1 MPDPPPSTE
10 AGSVL
15 YRLLFETNP
24 QPALIFDR
32 STLAVVAANVAAT
45 ALYGYTTKEFGGRTV
60 GDLIPLEGLPR
71 LLDEL
76 RSVSAADSEP
86 RMRDLGL
93 FRSRR
98 KDRRAIDVEVAAG
111 ALRLD
116 GRDAVMV
123 LLTDVTERTLAETTL
138 WESAEHLRRVVT
150 SAPIVLWAVDRN
162 GIFTLSEGHGLAA
175 LGLEAGEVVGRSAFE
190 MYSDHAVV
198 LDSIRRALAGES
210 VSSTSTVGAVTFESF
225 YSPLRGDDG
234 EVHGVLGV
242 STDVTAHRR
251 AEEAL
256 RQSEARFSKAF
267 QASPAALTISTVAD
281 GRYLYVNDAYLR
293 LLGYDRGEL
302 VGHRSTDFPFW
313 PTPDARAQAIRQL
326 GEVGSIRDVPLRVTT
341 KAGEPRDLL
350 VSLELVHLDGEA
362 CLLGM
367 SQDITE
373 RLKAEREIREQRAF
387 LRQVIDINPSMVFA
401 KDRQHRFTLANQ
413 TTADAHGTT
422 VEDLVGRTDD
432 EFEFDRAEVEAFQ
445 RDDLEVMDTRQEKV
459 ILEETFTNTRGV
471 RRWLQTVKRPIVG
484 PDGVANQVL
493 GVAMDITARK
503 EAEEALRDAAEMSRE
518 IVSGA
523 ADGIFVCDLE
533 LRYRV
538 WNRAMQE
545 MTGVAERDALGRGVQ
560 DVFPEIHG
568 EGFVQLLGRA
578 LGGEIVDSADVRF
591 ESAADRRARWLSR
604 KYRPLRNAKGTI
616 VGVVGV
622 VRDVSDRR
630 RG

>member
-1 MPDPPPSTE
+1 
-10 AGSVL
+10 
-15 YRLLFETNP
+15 
-24 QPALIFDR
+24 
-32 STLAVVAANVAAT
+32 
-45 ALYGYTTKEFGGRTV
+45 
-60 GDLIPLEGLPR
+60 
-71 LLDEL
+71 
-76 RSVSAADSEP
+76 
-86 RMRDLGL
+86 
-93 FRSRR
+93 
-98 KDRRAIDVEVAAG
+98 
-111 ALRLD
+111 
-116 GRDAVMV
+116 
-123 LLTDVTERTLAETTL
+123 
-138 WESAEHLRRVVT
+138 
-150 SAPIVLWAVDRN
+150 
-162 GIFTLSEGHGLAA
+162 
-175 LGLEAGEVVGRSAFE
+175 
-190 MYSDHAVV
+190 
-198 LDSIRRALAGES
+198 
-210 VSSTSTVGAVTFESF
+210 
-225 YSPLRGDDG
+225 
-234 EVHGVLGV
+234 
-242 STDVTAHRR
+242 
-251 AEEAL
+251 
-256 RQSEARFSKAF
+256 
-267 QASPAALTISTVAD
+267 
-281 GRYLYVNDAYLR
+281 
-293 LLGYDRGEL
+293 
-302 VGHRSTDFPFW
+302 
-313 PTPDARAQAIRQL
+313 
-326 GEVGSIRDVPLRVTT
+326 
-341 KAGEPRDLL
+341 
-350 VSLELVHLDGEA
+350 
-362 CLLGM
+362 
-367 SQDITE
+367 
-373 RLKAEREIREQRAF
+373 
-387 LRQVIDINPSMVFA
+387 VFA